1 MSIIYDALKKAQKT
15 VNQDSKVQ
23 VDTTDKHPKSNT
35 KLYLLYVL
43 VVCLGLFI
51 GNIIFGF
58 LANSKKS
65 LVGHTKPLP
74 IAKKPEVTPPQEPS
88 KEVLLKPLE
97 APLLEASPKVS
108 TDIKKKPQESLVL
121 NGVFFSQDEGYALIN
136 NRIVKEGDVV
146 GGATVMRIN
155 LNEVELKTADSTI
168 KLSTQAR

>member
-1 MSIIYDALKKAQKT
+1 MSIIYDALKKAEKAI
-15 VNQDSKVQ
+15 NQVSKVQ
-23 VDTTDKHPKSNT
+23 VDTTDKHPKSNF

-51 GNIIFGF
+51 GNIIFDF

-65 LVGHTKPLP
+65 LAGHIKPLP
-74 IAKKPEVTPPQEPS
+74 IAKKPEGTSRQEPLKETPPKPS
-88 KEVLLKPLE
+88 E
-97 APLLEASPKVS
+97 APSLGATPAISFE
-108 TDIKKKPQESLVL
+108 IKKKPQESFVL

-155 LNEVELKTADSTI
+155 LNEVELKTLDSTI
-168 KLSTQAR
+168 KLSTQVR